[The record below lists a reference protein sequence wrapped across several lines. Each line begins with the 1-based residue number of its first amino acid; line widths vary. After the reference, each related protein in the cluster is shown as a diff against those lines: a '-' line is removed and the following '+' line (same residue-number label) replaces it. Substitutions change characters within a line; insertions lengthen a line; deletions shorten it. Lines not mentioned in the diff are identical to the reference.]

1 MPPIVTFLLGLTV
14 LGLFGWY
21 FATEFPARRRVLG
34 LALILLLV
42 GLCLLSIYPP
52 SERIHLGLDLKG
64 GTEFQI
70 RLVKDN
76 KDIAITP
83 KMQET
88 AVEVIRSRV
97 DRFGV
102 GEPVISPVAGDEI
115 LVQIPGLD
123 AQKVSDAR
131 ETLRRVAKL
140 EFKLVYPNSEALIPQ
155 IERGLA
161 IIPPG
166 YQIMTMEERTSDPLA
181 LANPNAP
188 KPKPIERKLLV
199 RSHPDLEGNA
209 VTAANAGFG
218 TQGWVVNLRLDSPG
232 ARIFGDLT
240 SQHVGEQLAIVLDN
254 KVLSDPVLR
263 VPIYDGNCEI
273 SGNFTEAAARDL
285 ASALENPLSTP
296 VSIEQERSVSATL
309 GKDSIW
315 RGVLSGIVGVGLTF
329 IFVLVYYRF
338 AGLLANLALLI
349 NIVLLFGMMTMFN
362 FVLTLPGIAGIIL
375 TIGLAIDANV
385 LIYERLREELATGK
399 SLRPALEGAYS
410 KAFSS
415 IFDAN
420 VTTLI
425 TSVILFWYAAGPVK
439 GFAVALTLGII
450 ASLFSA
456 LVVTRNGF
464 SWATEK
470 FGLQKVRMLNLL
482 HSPHFDFMG
491 KARYCVLG
499 SLTVIVLCIAVFAY
513 RGQGNFGIDFKGG
526 DLTVLTMAHP
536 LSVTDARRVLPNDLQ
551 EQSSV
556 QDTSRVGEPQLT
568 FRSPVDTGVVIL
580 KRLQEA
586 YPQDGVKLGQ
596 YDKVG
601 ALVGKQLATKSFLAL
616 LLGIV
621 GILIYVSLRF
631 EFSFAIGAI
640 VALLHDVIIT
650 IGVFSLLGRE
660 LSLVL
665 VGAVLTIAG
674 YSINDTIVVYDRIR
688 SGLREGRKGSVRQ
701 IMNASINETLGRT
714 VLTGGMTLVTVLA
727 LYIGGGPVLNDFALA
742 ILIGVVVGT
751 YSSVFVASPIV
762 LYFSRGEKERL
773 RPEAPALAENAL

>member
-456 LVVTRNGF
+456 LVVTRTGF
-464 SWATEK
+464 SWATE
-470 FGLQKVRMLNLL
+470 
-482 HSPHFDFMG
+482 
-491 KARYCVLG
+491 
-499 SLTVIVLCIAVFAY
+499 
-513 RGQGNFGIDFKGG
+513 
-526 DLTVLTMAHP
+526 
-536 LSVTDARRVLPNDLQ
+536 
-551 EQSSV
+551 
-556 QDTSRVGEPQLT
+556 
-568 FRSPVDTGVVIL
+568 
-580 KRLQEA
+580 
-586 YPQDGVKLGQ
+586 
-596 YDKVG
+596 
-601 ALVGKQLATKSFLAL
+601 
-616 LLGIV
+616 
-621 GILIYVSLRF
+621 
-631 EFSFAIGAI
+631 
-640 VALLHDVIIT
+640 
-650 IGVFSLLGRE
+650 
-660 LSLVL
+660 
-665 VGAVLTIAG
+665 
-674 YSINDTIVVYDRIR
+674 
-688 SGLREGRKGSVRQ
+688 
-701 IMNASINETLGRT
+701 
-714 VLTGGMTLVTVLA
+714 
-727 LYIGGGPVLNDFALA
+727 
-742 ILIGVVVGT
+742 
-751 YSSVFVASPIV
+751 
-762 LYFSRGEKERL
+762 
-773 RPEAPALAENAL
+773 